1 MDEQIISSTIQT
13 EKIKEPSAQPLLT
26 GLLAVLVIIVGLQAF
41 QLRSLSQAIKNGSV
55 VASPQ
60 AQRGASSL
68 FGNLGAQVGGCGG

>member
-13 EKIKEPSAQPLLT
+13 EKIKEPSAQLLMA

-41 QLRSLSQAIKNGSV
+41 QLRTLSQVIKNGSV

-60 AQRGASSL
+60 AQQGASSL